1 MEITLKF
8 DNIEEAQ
15 IAINGQSYAAAIFQ
29 FDQYLREQCK
39 YNSDGLSEDTYVAYD
54 HCRQMIRECLDEY
67 DISIR

>member
-29 FDQYLREQCK
+29 FDQYLREQCNILK
-39 YNSDGLSEDTYVAYD
+39 
-54 HCRQMIRECLDEY
+54 IKLDEFLPNLK
-67 DISIR
+67 